1 MHALPF
7 PRDYFQISHKAYN
20 VFFFKL
26 TYVLRLLSVV
36 ENESTKKI
44 SFIDLRFLEIRLKK

>member
-7 PRDYFQISHKAYN
+7 PWDYFQISHKAYN

-36 ENESTKKI
+36 ENESTKI
-44 SFIDLRFLEIRLKK
+44 SFIDLRFLEIRLKN